1 MPAPSASGGHWT
13 NENKQRFEISTAK
26 QNHDYC
32 GPSQHYRFP
41 SWRRRRRAGS
51 RRRRH
56 MRNGPWDSSPTFDR
70 YERHHGIESGETS
83 VQVTPTRSKARH
95 DSPREVADTKSRTQ
109 RPAICAVMQPKLGA
123 NPWREALRPAPR
135 PMLGAIVG
143 VDEHREVRDGLVEL
157 YVHCVRMGR
166 DGNRFM
172 CGSWVPEWV
181 VQGQRENVV
190 LSYWRGLGGRDV
202 ALGPRKRHYPL
213 KILARSCGGW
223 CLVQWIGYP
232 SWPPFATW
240 VRRPDW

>member
-1 MPAPSASGGHWT
+1 MTTVDHRNTIAFLLGEEDEGPDHVVGVTCATGRGTVPLPST
-13 NENKQRFEISTAK
+13 VISDITGSSLA
-26 QNHDYC
+26 
-32 GPSQHYRFP
+32 
-41 SWRRRRRAGS
+41 RRRFRS
-51 RRRRH
+51 RQQ
-56 MRNGPWDSSPTFDR
+56 
-70 YERHHGIESGETS
+70 E
-83 VQVTPTRSKARH
+83 
-95 DSPREVADTKSRTQ
+95 

-213 KILARSCGGW
+213 KILARNCGGW